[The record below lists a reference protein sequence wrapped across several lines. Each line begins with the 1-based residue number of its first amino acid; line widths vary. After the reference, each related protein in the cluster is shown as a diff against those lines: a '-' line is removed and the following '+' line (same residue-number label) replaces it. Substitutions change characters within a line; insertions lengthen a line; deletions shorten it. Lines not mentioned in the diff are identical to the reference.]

1 MPLDHL
7 DWQHGPSQQSDHIQR
22 LIPGGCGG
30 MIDVSD
36 MMEDCANGR
45 GRMRMHGFLAA
56 EYLLA
61 TSDAAILNVRE
72 SQ

>member
-1 MPLDHL
+1 
-7 DWQHGPSQQSDHIQR
+7 
-22 LIPGGCGG
+22 

-45 GRMRMHGFLAA
+45 GRMRMPDFLAA
-56 EYLLA
+56 EYLFA